1 MMTEAE
7 KACDWEYPPFRP
19 LLYLSRL
26 TTGFYLNFS
35 FSELGWVKSDVI
47 YISTNLAR
55 IRILWGQSEAVAM
68 GLYDQQVLPRFYS
81 ASATIPGRP
90 CWR

>member
-26 TTGFYLNFS
+26 TAGFYLNFS
-35 FSELGWVKSDVI
+35 FSELGWVKSGCHLRTDEP
-47 YISTNLAR
+47 
-55 IRILWGQSEAVAM
+55 SENKDTL
-68 GLYDQQVLPRFYS
+68 G
-81 ASATIPGRP
+81 TE
-90 CWR
+90 